1 MDIYQSL
8 IEDLKIRTNG
18 KLIISPEIL
27 SDMIGISTK
36 QQSKL
41 RKESNFPIPHKNM
54 GRNVF
59 YSIYHVADFLL
70 NGEVS
75 TVPRKEEQ
83 EVTTE
88 KYIKPTRKTKVQ
100 NTAVQDLSHLF
111 LLRSFLSNLE
121 TDIEYMKSLHV
132 RLSLHEKSATLKK
145 ELEEKLTVK

>member
-41 RKESNFPIPHKNM
+41 RKENNFPIPYKNM

-75 TVPRKEEQ
+75 TVERKEEQ
-83 EVTTE
+83 EVSTE
-88 KYIKPTRKTKVQ
+88 KYIKPTRKKQTT

-111 LLRSFLSNLE
+111 LLRSFLSNIE
-121 TDIEYMKSLHV
+121 TDIEHLKSLHMQ
-132 RLSLHEKSATLKK
+132 LSLYEKSATLKK